1 MSKRLTSETTILDI
15 IKSVLPDGTTVKSAG
30 WDSVC
35 DWPPDLFAV
44 AATITERSGL
54 YADPIFSAYW
64 APEFALAAEWI
75 ADVVEAGRAWAQIG
89 IPPGSVQALWD
100 ELIHKHRNAG
110 IGGNSHHA
118 AAWKKIVFQLL
129 AIADEASAGIG
140 FMPSLADSARTLTG
154 VQYLYYSAYVTWEE
168 KREQERD
175 PEAVG
180 GGFLP
185 WLPHSL
191 CVRVPLQVACV
202 QPKASTPGV
211 GCTLR
216 SLTHYLAL
224 LPPRENVTTHWHIAQ
239 NKLDDETG
247 PFNVMLV
254 PFPYLI
260 PGKSFK
266 GLPGRSDALAPDH
279 AFMLDPAVWTSETN
293 PEDFAKFLCGLI
305 DSAKQ
310 ELEPVHAMVLPETAL
325 KLEFANEVAGFLAK
339 ESGLQLFLSG
349 VVADANGASRN
360 LAAMYRFG
368 DRKVLLSSFQ
378 SKHHRWRLDG
388 AQIRRYNL
396 GHVLDP
402 HETWWEKINIS
413 YRNCYLWQFRA
424 GAALSVLICEDLARY
439 DPVLFVLNAI
449 GPNLVIALLLDGPQ
463 LEHRW
468 PGRYATVLA
477 DDPGSSV
484 LTLTSFGM
492 VARSTMPGE
501 MRNREIA
508 LWKEPNGKAV
518 SLKLPR
524 GDHAL
529 LLSLTQRT
537 VEQFTLDRRGDGGA
551 TVQFALGA
559 AHGIRHAAPPVWL
572 KVAD

>member
-15 IKSVLPDGTTVKSAG
+15 VKGVLPDGTTVKSAG

-35 DWPPDLFAV
+35 EWPPDLFAV
-44 AATITERSGL
+44 VATITERSGL
-54 YADPIFSAYW
+54 YADSIFSAYW
-64 APEFALAAEWI
+64 TPEFALTADWI
-75 ADVVEAGRAWAQIG
+75 SDVVETGRLWAQMG
-89 IPPGSVQALWD
+89 APPESVQTLWD
-100 ELIHKHRNAG
+100 ELIRKHRNAG
-110 IGGNSHHA
+110 IGSNSRQA
-118 AAWKKIVFQLL
+118 MAWKKIVFRLL
-129 AIADEASAGIG
+129 AIADEASGGVG
-140 FMPSLADSARTLTG
+140 FMPSLAEDARTLTG
-154 VQYLYYSAYVTWEE
+154 VQYLYYKAYVTWEE
-168 KREQERD
+168 KRKLD

-191 CVRVPLQVACV
+191 CVRVPLQIACV
-202 QPKASTPGV
+202 QPKTSTPGV

-216 SLTHYLAL
+216 SLTHHLAL
-224 LPPRENVTTHWHIAQ
+224 LPPREIVTTHWHIAQ
-239 NKLDDETG
+239 NKLDDATG
-247 PFNVMLV
+247 PFNVMAV

-260 PGKSFK
+260 PGKSFN
-266 GLPGRSDALAPDH
+266 ALADRSGALDIDH
-279 AFMLDPAVWTSETN
+279 AFVLDPAVWTSGTSPQE
-293 PEDFAKFLCGLI
+293 FAGFLCGLI
-305 DSAKQ
+305 DSAKR

-325 KLEFANEVAGFLAK
+325 KLEYANEVARLLAK
-339 ESGLQLFLSG
+339 ESGLELFLTG

-360 LAAMYRFG
+360 LAAMYRFSDG
-368 DRKVLLSSFQ
+368 ELVLSTFQ
-378 SKHHRWRLDG
+378 SKHHRWCLDG
-388 AQIRRYNL
+388 KQIRRYNL

-402 HETWWEKINIS
+402 HEKWWEKINIS
-413 YRNCYLWQFRA
+413 YRNCYLWQFRS

-439 DPVLFVLNAI
+439 DPVLFVMNAI

-463 LEHRW
+463 LEQRW

-484 LTLTSFGM
+484 LTVTSLGM

-501 MRNREIA
+501 PRNREIA
-508 LWKEPNGKAV
+508 LWKEPNGKAEP
-518 SLKLPR
+518 LKLPR

-551 TVQFALGA
+551 TVQFVLGA
-559 AHGIRHAAPPVWL
+559 AHGIRHASPPAWL

>member
-1 MSKRLTSETTILDI
+1 MSKRLTSETTIFDI
-15 IKSVLPDGTTVKSAG
+15 IKTVLPDGTTVKSAG

-44 AATITERSGL
+44 VATITERSGL

-64 APEFALAAEWI
+64 TPEFALTAEWI
-75 ADVVEAGRAWAQIG
+75 SDVVETGRLWAQMG
-89 IPPGSVQALWD
+89 APPKSVQALWA
-100 ELIHKHRNAG
+100 ELIGKHRNAG
-110 IGGNSHHA
+110 IGSNAHHGM
-118 AAWKKIVFQLL
+118 AWKKIVFRLL
-129 AIADEASAGIG
+129 AIADEASGGVG
-140 FMPSLADSARTLTG
+140 FMPSLADGARTLTG

-168 KREQERD
+168 NRRRD

-202 QPKASTPGV
+202 QPKTSTPGV

-216 SLTHYLAL
+216 SLSHHLAL
-224 LPPRENVTTHWHIAQ
+224 LPSRENVTTHWHIAQ
-239 NKLDDETG
+239 NKLDDSSG
-247 PFNVMLV
+247 PFNVMVV

-260 PGKSFK
+260 HGKSFK
-266 GLPGRSDALAPDH
+266 ALAGRSDALAPDH
-279 AFMLDPAVWTSETN
+279 AFVLDPGVWMDETKA
-293 PEDFAKFLCGLI
+293 EDFANFLCGLI
-305 DSAKQ
+305 DIAKH
-310 ELEPVHAMVLPETAL
+310 ELEPVHAMALPETAL
-325 KLEFANEVAGFLAK
+325 RLEFANDVAHFLAK
-339 ESGLQLFLSG
+339 ESGLELFVSG
-349 VVADANGASRN
+349 VVANANGASRN
-360 LAAMYRFG
+360 LAAMYRFSKG
-368 DRKVLLSSFQ
+368 ELVLSSFQ
-378 SKHHRWRLDG
+378 SKHHRWCMDG
-388 AQIRRYNL
+388 SQIRRYNL

-402 HETWWEKINIS
+402 HEKWREKINIS
-413 YRNCYLWQFRA
+413 YRNCYLWQFRN

-449 GPNLVIALLLDGPQ
+449 GPNLVIALLMDGPQ

-492 VARSTMPGE
+492 VARSTLPGE
-501 MRNREIA
+501 PRNREIA

-537 VEQFTLDRRGDGGA
+537 VEQFTLDRRGDGEA

-559 AHGIRHAAPPVWL
+559 AHGIRHASPPAWL
-572 KVAD
+572 KMASD